1 MRKLLVV
8 CILIGTYFNAHA
20 QQSGQP
26 QERQVRFVL
35 VRLKD
40 HKPLANQHLVVFMGA
55 TVKEA
60 RRHSIR
66 AELETDSNGVTTLS
80 IGPRT
85 AWFQVW
91 HEEGKP
97 CPGGIPSRD
106 VFHSS
111 VMFDEGALVS
121 DTCGQGLE
129 RLQPYLQVIP
139 PVDVPS
145 NPGV

>member
-1 MRKLLVV
+1 MKKLLVV
-8 CILIGTYFNAHA
+8 YILIGMHFSANA
-20 QQSGQP
+20 QQSRQSQDR
-26 QERQVRFVL
+26 QERFVL

-66 AELETDSNGVTTLS
+66 VELETDSNGVITLS
-80 IGPRT
+80 IGPHIS
-85 AWFQVW
+85 WFQVW
-91 HEEGKP
+91 HEEGKF

-121 DTCGQGLE
+121 DTCGPGLE
-129 RLQPYLQVIP
+129 KLQPGVQLTPSVL
-139 PVDVPS
+139 VPS
-145 NPGV
+145 NP

>member
-1 MRKLLVV
+1 VRKLVVV
-8 CILIGTYFNAHA
+8 CILIGTYFNASA

-26 QERQVRFVL
+26 QDNQERFVL

-40 HKPLANQHLVVFMGA
+40 RKPLANQHLVVFMGPS
-55 TVKEA
+55 VKEV

-66 AELETDSNGVTTLS
+66 VELETDSNGLATLS
-80 IGPRT
+80 IGPHI

-91 HEEGKP
+91 HVEGKL

-121 DTCGQGLE
+121 DTCGAGLE
-129 RLQPYLQVIP
+129 RLQPYIQLKP
-139 PVDVPS
+139 PVEVPS
-145 NPGV
+145 NL

>member
-8 CILIGTYFNAHA
+8 CILIGTYFGANA
-20 QQSGQP
+20 QQSGQS
-26 QERQVRFVL
+26 QDRQVQFVL

-40 HKPLANQHLVVFMGA
+40 RKPLANQHLVVFMGA

-66 AELETDSNGVTTLS
+66 AELETDSNGFTTLS
-80 IGPRT
+80 IGPHIS
-85 AWFQVW
+85 WFQVW
-91 HEEGKP
+91 HEEGKL
-97 CPGGIPSRD
+97 CSGGIPSRD

-111 VMFDEGALVS
+111 VLFDEGAIVS

-129 RLQPYLQVIP
+129 RLQPNVQLTP
-139 PVDVPS
+139 PVHVPS
-145 NPGV
+145 NP

>member
-8 CILIGTYFNAHA
+8 CILIGTCFSANA
-20 QQSGQP
+20 QQGGQS
-26 QERQVRFVL
+26 QDRQVRFVL

-40 HKPLANQHLVVFMGA
+40 HKALANQHLLVFMGA

-66 AELETDSNGVTTLS
+66 VELETDSNGVTTLS
-80 IGPRT
+80 IGPHIS
-85 AWFQVW
+85 WFQVW
-91 HEEGKP
+91 HEEGKL
-97 CPGGIPSRD
+97 CPGGIPGRD

-121 DTCGQGLE
+121 DTCGPGLE
-129 RLQPYLQVIP
+129 RLQPVIQIIP
-139 PVDVPS
+139 LV
-145 NPGV
+145 

>member
-1 MRKLLVV
+1 M
-8 CILIGTYFNAHA
+8 GTYFGASA
-20 QQSGQP
+20 QQSRRP
-26 QERQVRFVL
+26 QDSQMRFVL

-40 HKPLANQHLVVFMGA
+40 HKPLANRHLMVFMGA

-60 RRHSIR
+60 RRHSNRID
-66 AELETDSNGVTTLS
+66 LETDSNGVATLS
-80 IGPRT
+80 IGPHV

-91 HEEGKP
+91 HEEGKL

-121 DTCGQGLE
+121 DTCGSGLE
-129 RLQPYLQVIP
+129 RLQPYIQLRP
-139 PVDVPS
+139 PVEVPS
-145 NPGV
+145 NQ

>member
-1 MRKLLVV
+1 M
-8 CILIGTYFNAHA
+8 IGTYFNGYA
-20 QQSGQP
+20 QQGGQP
-26 QERQVRFVL
+26 QDRQVRFVL

-40 HKPLANQHLVVFMGA
+40 GKPLPSQHLLVFMGA
-55 TVKEA
+55 NVKEA

-66 AELETDSNGVTTLS
+66 VELETDPNGVATLS
-80 IGPRT
+80 IGPHT

-91 HEEGKP
+91 HEEGKL

-121 DTCGQGLE
+121 DTCGAGLE
-129 RLQPYLQVIP
+129 RLQPYFQLIP
-139 PVDVPS
+139 PVEVPS
-145 NPGV
+145 N